1 MISTFKNFFSRQKK
15 YSAAELD
22 LNALPKHLA
31 IIMDGNGRWAKK
43 RGLPRF
49 FGHKQGS
56 ENLRDIVRAAGNI
69 GIKMLTVYAFSTE
82 NWKRAAD
89 EIDYLMLLLTQYLDN
104 ELPELDK
111 NNVRLQFIGDTS
123 IFSETIRKKIVY
135 DVNYLAKNSGM
146 IFNIALNYGGRDEII
161 RATKII
167 AERVVA
173 GTLAIDKI
181 DEQVF
186 AEATYTPAFPDVD
199 LLIRTSK
206 DVRVS
211 NFLLWQIAY
220 AEMIFVDIFWPDFVP
235 QRLMEVILEF
245 QNRNRRFGG
254 L

>member
-1 MISTFKNFFSRQKK
+1 MISIFKNFFSRQKE
-15 YSAAELD
+15 YSAAELN

-43 RGLPRF
+43 RSLPRS

-82 NWKRAAD
+82 IWKRPAE

-123 IFSETIRKKIVY
+123 IFSETIRTKISY

-146 IFNIALNYGGRDEII
+146 IFNIALNYGGRDEIV

-167 AERVVA
+167 AQRVVA
-173 GTLAIDKI
+173 GMLTIDRI

-186 AEATYTPAFPDVD
+186 AEATYTPDFPDVD

-206 DVRVS
+206 DIRVS

-220 AEMIFVDIFWPDFVP
+220 AEMVFVDIFWPDFVP
-235 QRLMEVILEF
+235 QRLMEVIFEF